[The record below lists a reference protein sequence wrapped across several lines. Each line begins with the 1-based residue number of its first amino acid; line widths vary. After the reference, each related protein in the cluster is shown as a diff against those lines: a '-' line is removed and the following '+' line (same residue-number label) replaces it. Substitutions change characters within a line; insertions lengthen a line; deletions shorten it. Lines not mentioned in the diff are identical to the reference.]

1 MNSAA
6 LVQLALDAQA
16 CSQKELAALL
26 KVSPTQISKWKKGEH
41 ISSDMADRLRSLANI
56 EDLDPEFV
64 TWTGS
69 VEYAKKWNR
78 LLRFLADL
86 ISKNAETGYHTVPL
100 EEDEFNQLGWQ
111 TFLTLRAMGVAIPI
125 CFPKE
130 LDFDYEADFADD
142 DDSVERH
149 IEALEA
155 HPFTSLIMSI
165 YHALND
171 VYGFYAA
178 YVEEIIMD
186 DELELFD
193 SPAGNIEPCLMD
205 LAASKIEVDQTLA
218 TKFNTFRYQTRKD
231 YTNWLNFAKQRA
243 YRGGV
248 PLRAEL
254 LDLVYSSDGDLG
266 SQAELE
272 SFGRNAVRLH
282 PDIYM
287 NELLV
292 GMRAIHKI
300 LPAIIVKLGI
310 EDEISIDPSVF
321 TVAGSD

>member
-6 LVQLALDAQA
+6 LVQLALDAQT

-26 KVSPTQISKWKKGEH
+26 KVSPTQISKWKRAS
-41 ISSDMADRLRSLANI
+41 ISRRIWRIDCAHSPKSRILIPNLSPGPDRWN
-56 EDLDPEFV
+56 
-64 TWTGS
+64 TQ
-69 VEYAKKWNR
+69 KWNR

-86 ISKNAETGYHTVPL
+86 ISENAETGYHTAPL

-111 TFLTLRAMGVAIPI
+111 TFLTLREMGVAIPI
-125 CFPKE
+125 SFPKE

-142 DDSVERH
+142 DDSVELH

-193 SPAGNIEPCLMD
+193 SPPGISS
-205 LAASKIEVDQTLA
+205 LALWT
-218 TKFNTFRYQTRKD
+218 
-231 YTNWLNFAKQRA
+231 
-243 YRGGV
+243 
-248 PLRAEL
+248 
-254 LDLVYSSDGDLG
+254 
-266 SQAELE
+266 
-272 SFGRNAVRLH
+272 
-282 PDIYM
+282 
-287 NELLV
+287 
-292 GMRAIHKI
+292 
-300 LPAIIVKLGI
+300 
-310 EDEISIDPSVF
+310 
-321 TVAGSD
+321 